1 MIRHANIND
10 VEEIVKI
17 IDQAKAYL
25 KSKNID
31 QWQHG
36 YPNDTDVINDINNG
50 HGYVL
55 VDDRVVGYAAIIYG
69 HDDNY
74 DYIEDGKWLN
84 EDKYGVIHRIC
95 IDDSLK
101 GKGLASEFFEYATDR
116 ALELGFNNLRVDTHP
131 ENMSMQR
138 LIGKN
143 GFIKCGIVYM
153 SDKTSRYAYQKV
165 LK

>member
-1 MIRHANIND
+1 MIRQANIND

-36 YPNDTDVINDINNG
+36 YPDATDVINDINNG

-55 VDDRVVGYAAIIYG
+55 VNDRVVGYAAIIYG

-74 DYIEDGKWLN
+74 DLIEDGKWLN

-101 GKGLASEFFEYATDR
+101 GKGLASEFFEYA
-116 ALELGFNNLRVDTHP
+116 ADTHP
-131 ENMSMQR
+131 ENVSMQR
-138 LIGKN
+138 LIAKN

>member
-1 MIRHANIND
+1 MIRQANIND

-55 VDDRVVGYAAIIYG
+55 VNDRVVGYAAIIYG

-74 DYIEDGKWLN
+74 DYIEDGQWLN

-95 IDDSLK
+95 IDDSLM
-101 GKGLASEFFEYATDR
+101 GKGLASEFFEYAADR
-116 ALELGFNNLRVDTHP
+116 ALALGFNNLRVDTHP
-131 ENMSMQR
+131 ENKSMQR
-138 LIGKN
+138 LIAKN

>member
-36 YPNDTDVINDINNG
+36 YPDATDVINDINNG

-101 GKGLASEFFEYATDR
+101 GKGLASENR
-116 ALELGFNNLRVDTHP
+116 
-131 ENMSMQR
+131 SMQR
-138 LIGKN
+138 LIAKN